1 MANTISAFIELGKAV
16 IKAIPLAL
24 LGGSPATGI
33 FWVFT
38 ALVFMQYRRVEAT
51 ENRIYGVVKNRSMTQ
66 ALKSIGWGLVGGC
79 IASLLLVFLGIPLS
93 DSGLAYLFPVALA
106 LMLVSPRFMCFSYSG
121 GLISLSYLIFG
132 FPRVNVPTIM
142 ALVGVLHLTE
152 SLLIYLSG
160 AGCAT
165 PFFVRNKRNEVVG
178 GFGVQRFWPM
188 PLIAVFLMSKA
199 AIPSA
204 GEWIPTPDWWPLLGL
219 KEAALANTNFFYAL
233 FPVAAGLGYGDISV
247 TTLPRERASTTAR
260 ILSLYSV
267 VLLVVSVAAASFRKL
282 EWVAALFGP
291 VAHEFIARMGANA
304 EMTGEPRFVR
314 PAEGVMVLDVLP
326 GSAAGELHI
335 ESSDV
340 VLEVNGRKV
349 NSRDEMRAALEETP
363 EPLEMVVRSGGR
375 AGRERLVRLGRVVT
389 SLGIISVPEP
399 GDDIHV
405 EFRTT
410 SPLRG
415 LVRRLASFLGFH
427 RRG

>member
-1 MANTISAFIELGKAV
+1 MAETVSSFIELGKAV

-33 FWVFT
+33 FWVFA

-51 ENRIYGVVKNRSMTQ
+51 ENRIYGVAKNRSVTQ
-66 ALKSIGWGLVGGC
+66 ALKSIGWGLVGGS
-79 IASLLLVFLGIPLS
+79 IASMLLVFLGIPLS

-121 GLISLSYLIFG
+121 GLISLSYLVSG

-142 ALVGVLHLTE
+142 ALVAVLHLTE

-165 PFFVRNKRNEVVG
+165 PFFVRNKRNEIVG

-188 PLIAVFLMSKA
+188 PLIAVFLMSKEA
-199 AIPSA
+199 MPSA
-204 GEWIPTPDWWPLLGL
+204 AEWIATPDWWPLLGL

-247 TTLPRERASTTAR
+247 TTLPRERASSTAR

-267 VLLVVSVAAASFRKL
+267 ALLVVSVAAASFRKL
-282 EWVAALFGP
+282 EWVAALFAP
-291 VAHEFIARMGANA
+291 VAHEFIARMSSNA
-304 EMTGEPRFVR
+304 EMTGKPRFVR
-314 PAEGVMVLDVLP
+314 PVEGVMVLDVLP
-326 GSAAGELHI
+326 GSAAGESHI
-335 ESSDV
+335 ESGDV

-363 EPLEMVVRSGGR
+363 EPLEMVVRSGGQ
-375 AGRERLVRLGRVVT
+375 AGRERLVRLGKVVT

-399 GDDIHV
+399 GDDIHI
-405 EFRTT
+405 EFRTR
-410 SPLRG
+410 SPLTG
-415 LVRRLASFLGFH
+415 LIRRVTSFFGFL
-427 RRG
+427 RRR